1 MMKPITLF
9 LFCLSL
15 LITANSLNA
24 QKIDNSGFIH
34 IADSIHKTL
43 NKSAF
48 VTGKIRVDSVI
59 AGKNFLKLFF
69 NPTLSEYPFREDNT
83 TQIYQTAKSLL
94 PEEYRGHQLEIYS
107 NGSLIQEFIPPY
119 YKSSSEKIKPGKIKR
134 AIKKQSKEQVLVVN
148 ESKPYTISNGLQNK
162 HIALWQSHGY
172 YYEQKLLRW
181 EWQRARIFQ
190 TVEDLYTQSYVLPF
204 LVPMLENAGANLFL
218 PRERDIQINEVIV
231 DNDIHLSGY
240 TENSGDAVWS
250 NSADPGFSNCKS
262 SYLTGENPFTMGTS
276 RFCETI
282 RKGQSSK
289 AKWIPKI
296 PEDGEYAVYVAY
308 QSFPNSTEKAK
319 YMVKHN
325 GGETI
330 FTVNQKMG
338 GGTWIYLGTF
348 SFSKDLNKDQGVE
361 LTNISTEKR
370 SVISADA
377 VKFGGG
383 MGNIARKPS
392 ESGVESN
399 RKSSSNE
406 PITKTIID
414 LKVEPEISKYPRFT
428 EGARYWLQ
436 WAGFNDTIYSPNR
449 DANDYN
455 DDYMSRGRWV
465 NVLCGGSS
473 VNPQEN
479 GLKIPL
485 DMAFAFHT
493 DAGTTLNDSI
503 IGTLGIYTR
512 FSNGNDK
519 FPDGSSRFTSR
530 FLTDIIQT
538 QIVDDIKFLYEPIWQ
553 RRGIWDKSYAE
564 SRAPKVPSMLL
575 ELLSHQNFA
584 DMRYG
589 LDPNFRF
596 NVSRSIYKGML
607 KYLSSKSGIP
617 YIVQP
622 LPVKNIYTT
631 LQNDS
636 IKISWDGVNDP
647 LEPTAT
653 PKRYIVYKR
662 ENGGGFDNGT
672 VVNEPVFN
680 SVIEKGIIYS
690 FKIAALNDGG
700 ESFPSEIVSL
710 YSAPNEK
717 GKILI
722 INGFDKVSAPY
733 SFASEDKSTGGFYD
747 LKDRGVPYK
756 YDISY
761 IGSQYEFRRSVPW
774 MDDDS
779 PGFGASF
786 ADFESRA
793 TAGNSF
799 DYPFVHGKYFAA
811 EGYSFVSI
819 SRDAL
824 MANNPDLSAYYIVDL
839 ILGKQMR
846 YKTGRGVKESMFE
859 TYPDHLRQFLTNY
872 SRSGGNILVS
882 GAHIATDIWDN
893 GDTSKVCRDFV
904 MNTLKYQWRT
914 GNASKTG
921 AVKSVTSPFGF
932 SGAYSFYTEPNNYV
946 YPVESP
952 DGIEPVGKDAWTI
965 FRYSDNNISAGVA
978 YKGSYKSV
986 ALGFPVETLKGE
998 EQIRSLISSVIE
1010 FFNKK

>member
-1 MMKPITLF
+1 MMKPITFF
-9 LFCLSL
+9 LVCASL
-15 LITANSLNA
+15 LFTANSLNA
-24 QKIDNSGFIH
+24 QKIDNSRFTP
-34 IADSIHKTL
+34 IADSIQKTL
-43 NKSAF
+43 KTSAF
-48 VTGKIRVDSVI
+48 VTGKIRIDSVI
-59 AGKNFLKLFF
+59 AGKNLLKLFF
-69 NPTLSEYPFREDNT
+69 NQAFSEYPFREDNIKLVY
-83 TQIYQTAKSLL
+83 QIAKSLITKEY
-94 PEEYRGHQLEIYS
+94 EEVELQLFS
-107 NGSLIQEFIPPY
+107 NGSLIEEFVPPL
-119 YKSSSEKIKPGKIKR
+119 YKSSEEKIRPGKIKK
-134 AIKKQSKEQVLVVN
+134 AIKKQSKEEVLIVN
-148 ESKPYTISNGLQNK
+148 ESKPYTITNGLQK
-162 HIALWQSHGY
+162 RHIALWQSHGY

-190 TVEDLYTQSYVLPF
+190 TVEDLYTQSYVVPF

-218 PRERDIQINEVIV
+218 PRERDFQINEVIV

-240 TENSGDAVWS
+240 IESSGDVTWIT
-250 NSADPGFSNCKS
+250 SATPGFSNCKDF
-262 SYLTGENPFTMGTS
+262 YLTGENPFTMGTFRYS
-276 RFCETI
+276 ETT
-282 RKGQSSK
+282 RKGTPSV
-289 AKWIPKI
+289 AKWVPQI
-296 PEDGEYAVYVAY
+296 PESGEYAVYVAY
-308 QSFPNSTEKAK
+308 HSFPNSTEKAR
-319 YMVKHN
+319 YIVKHS

-330 FTVNQKMG
+330 FNINQKMG

-348 SFSKDLNKDQGVE
+348 SFSKGEKEDQGVI
-361 LTNISTEKR
+361 LSNFSTEKGA
-370 SVISADA
+370 VITADA

-414 LKVEPEISKYPRFT
+414 LKVEPEISNYPRFT

-465 NVLCGGSS
+465 NVLCGGSA
-473 VNPQEN
+473 VNPEEN

-485 DMAFAFHT
+485 DLAFAFHT

-512 FSNGNDK
+512 LSNGNDK
-519 FPDGSSRFTSR
+519 FPDGTPRFTSR

-538 QIVDDIKFLYEPIWQ
+538 QIVDDIKYLYEPIWQ

-636 IKISWDGVNDP
+636 IKISWDGVTDP

-672 VVNEPVFN
+672 VVNDPIYT
-680 SVIEKGIIYS
+680 SVIEKGKIYS
-690 FKIAALNDGG
+690 YKITALNDGG

-710 YSAPNEK
+710 YSSPKER
-717 GKILI
+717 GKVLI

-761 IGSQYEFRRSVPW
+761 IGSQYEYRRSIPW

-779 PGFGASF
+779 PGFGASY
-786 ADFESRA
+786 ADFEAKA

-799 DYPFVHGKYFAA
+799 DYPFIHGKYFA
-811 EGYSFVSI
+811 EKGYSFISI

-824 MANNPDLSAYYIVDL
+824 INNSPDLTEYSIVDL

-846 YKTGRGVKESMFE
+846 YKPGRGVKDQMFE
-859 TYPDHLRQFLTNY
+859 AYPLHLRQFLTKY
-872 SRSGGNILVS
+872 SQSGGNILVS
-882 GAHIATDIWDN
+882 GAHIATDIWDS
-893 GDTSKVCRDFV
+893 GDTTSVCKDFA

-914 GNASKTG
+914 ANASKTG
-921 AVKSVTSPFGF
+921 EVKSVNSPFGF
-932 SGAYSFYTEPNNYV
+932 SGSYSFYTEPNNIV

-952 DGIEPVGKDAWTI
+952 DGIEPVGNDAWTI

-978 YKGSYKSV
+978 FKGGYRCV
-986 ALGFPVETLKGE
+986 ALGFPIETLKSE
-998 EQIRSLISSVIE
+998 EQIGLLISSVIK
-1010 FFNKK
+1010 FFEK

>member
-1 MMKPITLF
+1 MMKPITFF

-15 LITANSLNA
+15 LITSNSLNA
-24 QKIDNSGFIH
+24 QKIENSRFIPV
-34 IADSIHKTL
+34 ADSLQKVL
-43 NKSAF
+43 KNSAF
-48 VTGKIRVDSVI
+48 VTGKIRIDSVI
-59 AGKNFLKLFF
+59 AGKNHLKIFF
-69 NPTLSEYPFREDNT
+69 NPALSEYAFREDNT
-83 TQIYQTAKSLL
+83 KLVYEVAKSLL
-94 PEEYRGHQLEIYS
+94 PEEYEESELHLYS
-107 NGSLIQEFIPPY
+107 NGSLIEEFIPPF
-119 YKSSSEKIKPGKIKR
+119 YKSPKEKLKPGKIKK
-134 AIKKQSKEQVLVVN
+134 AIKNQSEEEVLIIN
-148 ESKPYTISNGLQNK
+148 ESKPYAISNGLQK
-162 HIALWQSHGY
+162 RHIALWQSHGY
-172 YYEQKLLRW
+172 YYEQKLQRW

-190 TVEDLYTQSYVLPF
+190 TVEDLYTQSYVIPF

-218 PRERDIQINEVIV
+218 PRERDFQINEVIV
-231 DNDIHLSGY
+231 DNDIHYSGY
-240 TENSGDAVWS
+240 IESSGEAAWTSSVT
-250 NSADPGFSNCKS
+250 PGFSNCKEF
-262 SYLTGENPFTMGTS
+262 YLTGENPFTMGTF
-276 RFCETI
+276 RFSETI
-282 RKGQSSK
+282 RKGQPSV
-289 AKWIPKI
+289 AKWIPRI
-296 PEDGEYAVYVAY
+296 PENGEYAVYVSY
-308 QSFPNSTEKAK
+308 HSFPNSTGKAR
-319 YMVKHN
+319 YIVKHN

-348 SFSKDLNKDQGVE
+348 SFSEGQKEDQGVILSN
-361 LTNISTEKR
+361 LTTEKR
-370 SVISADA
+370 AVISADG

-399 RKSSSNE
+399 RKSSSNDT
-406 PITKTIID
+406 IIKTIID

-465 NVLCGGSS
+465 NVLCGGSG
-473 VNPQEN
+473 VNPEEN

-485 DMAFAFHT
+485 DLAFAFHT

-512 FSNGNDK
+512 FSDGNDK
-519 FPDGSSRFTSR
+519 FPDGTPRFTSR
-530 FLTDIIQT
+530 FLTDIIQS
-538 QIVDDIKFLYEPIWQ
+538 QIVDDIRFLYEPIWQ

-596 NVSRSIYKGML
+596 SVSRSIYKGML

-617 YIVQP
+617 YVVQP

-631 LQNDS
+631 LQNDT
-636 IKISWDGVNDP
+636 IKISWEGVNDP
-647 LEPTAT
+647 LEPTAN
-653 PKRYIVYKR
+653 PKRYVVYKR

-672 VVNEPVFN
+672 VVNVPVFN
-680 SVIEKGIIYS
+680 SIIEKGKLYS
-690 FKIAALNDGG
+690 YKITALNDGG

-733 SFASEDKSTGGFYD
+733 SFASADKSTGGFYD

-761 IGSQYEFRRSVPW
+761 IGSQYEHRREIPW

-786 ADFESRA
+786 ADYESKA

-799 DYPFVHGKYFAA
+799 DFPFIHGKYFAA

-824 MANNPDLSAYYIVDL
+824 LNNNPDLSSYSIVDL

-846 YKTGRGVKESMFE
+846 YKPGRGVKGAMFE
-859 TYPDHLRQFLTNY
+859 TYPEHLRKFLTDY
-872 SRSGGNILVS
+872 SQSGGNIIVS
-882 GAHIATDIWDN
+882 GAHIATDIWDS
-893 GDTSKVCRDFV
+893 GDTSVINRNFA
-904 MNTLKYQWRT
+904 MNILKYQWRT

-921 AVKSVTSPFGF
+921 EVKSVTSPFGF
-932 SGAYSFYTEPNNYV
+932 SGKYSFYTEPNRVV
-946 YPVESP
+946 YSVESP
-952 DGIEPVGKDAWTI
+952 DGIEPVGNNAWTI
-965 FRYSDNNISAGVA
+965 FRYADNNISAGVA
-978 YKGSYKSV
+978 FRGGYKCV
-986 ALGFPVETLKGE
+986 ALGFPIETLKSE
-998 EQIRSLISSVIE
+998 EQIGSLLLSILE
-1010 FFNKK
+1010 FFKK